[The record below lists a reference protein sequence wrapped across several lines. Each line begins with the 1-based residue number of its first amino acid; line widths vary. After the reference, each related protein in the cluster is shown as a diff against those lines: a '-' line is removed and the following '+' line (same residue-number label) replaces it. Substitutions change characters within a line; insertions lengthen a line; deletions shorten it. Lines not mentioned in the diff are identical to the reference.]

1 LDDEEAENTGKKKS
15 KMQDRISASN
25 SIPPSFLPGRT
36 PFFSCCPLL
45 PVIAPFIAI
54 IDGYGSK
61 STNSEVAGFYLLLYI
76 RQHAGLFRRRTNV
89 NSLQSRKDFCHFA
102 LTGTGAAAVAE
113 HVDGRT
119 LVLSCGVHL
128 RRQFSPFA
136 SLFPSL
142 SLSMCVLLRFS
153 LL

>member
-1 LDDEEAENTGKKKS
+1 MPTQSRTRRGATGTERNGREEQQEGEKKRKVE
-15 KMQDRISASN
+15 KEQKGQHWTTKRRKTRAKKRARCKIVLVLP
-25 SIPPSFLPGRT
+25 IPSLLRSFPDARLSFPAARY
-36 PFFSCCPLL
+36 CPLL
-45 PVIAPFIAI
+45 P
-54 IDGYGSK
+54 
-61 STNSEVAGFYLLLYI
+61 
-76 RQHAGLFRRRTNV
+76 H
-89 NSLQSRKDFCHFA
+89 SLQSRKDFCHFA